1 MIIANFT
8 VKNFHCRSNPP
19 DTQAI
24 RGAAPP
30 FVPDLFKIFKQR
42 SPSTVFRGATGS
54 PKRPRALSRL

>member
-1 MIIANFT
+1 LLILRQKIFT
-8 VKNFHCRSNPP
+8 AVQTQP

-24 RGAAPP
+24 RGAAQA